1 MVDEIQ
7 FPKEQSRTHYQI
19 PIRIGDV
26 DVKPGDVILGDVDG
40 VLCVP
45 RRLACAVLVRAEEIK
60 ANEKKIFGW
69 VAEGRTV
76 KDITDDGGYF

>member
-1 MVDEIQ
+1 M
-7 FPKEQSRTHYQI
+7 

-26 DVKPGDVILGDVDG
+26 DIRPGDIILGDIDG

-45 RRLACAVLVRAEEIK
+45 RKIACDVLIRAEEIK

-69 VAEGRTV
+69 VADGRSV
-76 KDITDDGGYF
+76 KEITEDGGYF